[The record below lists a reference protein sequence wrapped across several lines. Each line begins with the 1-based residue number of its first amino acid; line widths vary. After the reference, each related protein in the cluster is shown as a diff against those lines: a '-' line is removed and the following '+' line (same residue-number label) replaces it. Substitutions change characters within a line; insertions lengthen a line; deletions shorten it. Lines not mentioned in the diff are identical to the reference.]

1 MKAERDLQQKK
12 KEHFREVSD
21 RLTAASHVQIEYFE
35 KHTKIEGYYESQMAG
50 HLFGC
55 DRLLKQENM
64 FGTLQMG
71 YNPNRERV
79 FLFANLKTSR
89 YDTVASR
96 YQREMKE
103 YQQKSLL
110 KGNNENRAYVSKRW
124 EMASVLIE
132 KKENKPWTRY
142 SIQTYLGR
150 NNMEAIQKT
159 MPFFMKSEETEEL
172 TQIRKRRKEIQEAI
186 RENQEKS
193 EEVRGLRR
201 EAVENLTMENL
212 TESILTRK
220 ETAQKH
226 FLRRLNYAYDFQKQD
241 IEAYYREKKKTLQ
254 ETAEREVPEETEP
267 GDENG

>member
-1 MKAERDLQQKK
+1 MGDGICP
-12 KEHFREVSD
+12 D
-21 RLTAASHVQIEYFE
+21 R
-35 KHTKIEGYYESQMAG
+35 
-50 HLFGC
+50 
-55 DRLLKQENM
+55 
-64 FGTLQMG
+64 
-71 YNPNRERV
+71 
-79 FLFANLKTSR
+79 
-89 YDTVASR
+89 
-96 YQREMKE
+96 
-103 YQQKSLL
+103 
-110 KGNNENRAYVSKRW
+110 
-124 EMASVLIE
+124 

-186 RENQEKS
+186 RENKEKS

>member
-1 MKAERDLQQKK
+1 
-12 KEHFREVSD
+12 
-21 RLTAASHVQIEYFE
+21 
-35 KHTKIEGYYESQMAG
+35 
-50 HLFGC
+50 
-55 DRLLKQENM
+55 
-64 FGTLQMG
+64 
-71 YNPNRERV
+71 
-79 FLFANLKTSR
+79 
-89 YDTVASR
+89 
-96 YQREMKE
+96 MKE

-172 TQIRKRRKEIQEAI
+172 TQIPKAQKRNTGSNPGEPGEI
-186 RENQEKS
+186 R
-193 EEVRGLRR
+193 RGESASKRSSGKPDDG
-201 EAVENLTMENL
+201 NL